1 MHDFSVFRTVSGPYD
16 VPLDDPKPRFGQQRR
31 KNRPRPC
38 CRSPFLY
45 NFTLDFKGNILKR
58 FKATPWHIFR
68 VCWMPP
74 PQAQLRPMPCS
85 CAHPSATMCTAAVCS
100 TFFSTC
106 PHLSLIATSAA
117 TWRAARSD
125 ALEKQ
130 KLGSNFAEGGIPFS
144 VKVPAQG
151 RCGAIGR
158 RASPRSSHALC
169 SFSAPRYPCPLTSPS
184 SARAQVC
191 CSGPVWAR

>member
-38 CRSPFLY
+38 CHAPFLY
-45 NFTLDFKGNILKR
+45 GSTLDLRGISSRSSKR
-58 FKATPWHIFR
+58 PHAEAGGCGRRRRCRAPCLGRARTRARP
-68 VCWMPP
+68 CAPP
-74 PQAQLRPMPCS
+74 R
-85 CAHPSATMCTAAVCS
+85 CALHSSQRALTYPSS
-100 TFFSTC
+100 
-106 PHLSLIATSAA
+106 PHAAA
-117 TWRAARSD
+117 TWQAARAD
-125 ALEKQ
+125 AWEKQ
-130 KLGSNFAEGGIPFS
+130 KLGSNLEEGRIPFS

>member
-1 MHDFSVFRTVSGPYD
+1 MR
-16 VPLDDPKPRFGQQRR
+16 
-31 KNRPRPC
+31 
-38 CRSPFLY
+38 
-45 NFTLDFKGNILKR
+45 
-58 FKATPWHIFR
+58 
-68 VCWMPP
+68 P
-74 PQAQLRPMPCS
+74 PQAQLRPMPCLLVR
-85 CAHPSATMCTAAVCS
+85 APERNHVHRAAVCS
-100 TFFSTC
+100 TFLLAC
-106 PHLSLIATSAA
+106 PQLSLVATSAA
-117 TWRAARSD
+117 TWQAARAD

-158 RASPRSSHALC
+158 RASPEASTLYAPAH
-169 SFSAPRYPCPLTSPS
+169 APRYPCPLTSPS